1 MSALKRIAGALLAAP
16 LLLLAPA
23 AIADSYPAR
32 PIRLVVPFAA
42 GTSIDTATRVLARGM
57 AKDLGTS
64 VVVENKGGG
73 GGAIGAI
80 AVAERGA

>member
-1 MSALKRIAGALLAAP
+1 M
-16 LLLLAPA
+16 
-23 AIADSYPAR
+23 
-32 PIRLVVPFAA
+32 VPFAA

-80 AVAERGA
+80 AVANAALTAIRSCWARPHN